1 VKLRASDRRRAQVR
15 PRGKVWPT
23 FHRTWLDRDPQ
34 DITAPPLCS
43 RSART
48 PSRPGVTPV
57 GGGLGYPR
65 SVTYKAF
72 GRIAAGVESTL
83 LMAGVLRI
91 TGPLAV
97 DDRHVRT
104 SHSNRRR
111 VDRLI
116 ALLAAGLLVA
126 ACSGDGRSTVSP
138 PVAPYSTATT
148 MARTIPPAPKVQTTT
163 PPSSP
168 PAATT
173 AADRLAA
180 QLTTAETAIRDPAT
194 PAGKLPAL
202 GRSQQRAYRALVR
215 QPRLVPKVLAQ
226 LPPTLR
232 QTVKANV
239 LAGSE
244 LRKLNRPTRRLPRWR
259 IVAPA
264 PAAQLLAAY
273 RAAQAKLAVPW
284 EYLAAIHLV
293 ETRTGRIWGTSS
305 AGAQGP
311 MQFLPSTWKRYGRGG
326 DIQATGDAILAA
338 ARLLR
343 ANGAPADMAAALY
356 AYNPSRRYVRA
367 VSAYAS
373 QLRANQRAF
382 LGYYHWQVFYGD
394 TLLPEGYPARP
405 PTPAPG

>member
-1 VKLRASDRRRAQVR
+1 VDLQ
-15 PRGKVWPT
+15 
-23 FHRTWLDRDPQ
+23 
-34 DITAPPLCS
+34 
-43 RSART
+43 
-48 PSRPGVTPV
+48 
-57 GGGLGYPR
+57 
-65 SVTYKAF
+65 AF
-72 GRIAAGVESTL
+72 ARIAARVKSIL
-83 LMAGVLRI
+83 VVAGMRRI
-91 TGPLAV
+91 ADPLGL
-97 DDRHVRT
+97 DGRHGRT
-104 SHSNRRR
+104 SHRDQRR
-111 VDRLI
+111 VHRLV

-138 PVAPYSTATT
+138 PPVASDGTAATMATT
-148 MARTIPPAPKVQTTT
+148 LPAAPK
-163 PPSSP
+163 
-168 PAATT
+168 AATT
-173 AADRLAA
+173 APPRSVPATTTAVDRLAA

-194 PAGKLPAL
+194 PAGRLPAL

-215 QPRLVPKVLAQ
+215 HPRLLPKVLAQ

-232 QTVKANV
+232 PVVRANV

-244 LRKLNRPTRRLPRWR
+244 LRKLNGPAGRLPRWR

-264 PAAQLLAAY
+264 PASQLLAAY
-273 RAAQAKLAVPW
+273 RAAQVRLGVAW

-293 ETRTGRIWGTSS
+293 ETRLGRIRGTSS

-311 MQFLPSTWKRYGRGG
+311 MQFLPSTWRRYGRGG

-343 ANGAPADMAAALY
+343 ANGAPTDMAAALY

-367 VSAYAS
+367 VGAYAG
-373 QLRANQRAF
+373 QLRANRRAF

-405 PTPAPG
+405 TTPAPG

>member
-1 VKLRASDRRRAQVR
+1 
-15 PRGKVWPT
+15 
-23 FHRTWLDRDPQ
+23 
-34 DITAPPLCS
+34 
-43 RSART
+43 
-48 PSRPGVTPV
+48 
-57 GGGLGYPR
+57 
-65 SVTYKAF
+65 
-72 GRIAAGVESTL
+72 
-83 LMAGVLRI
+83 
-91 TGPLAV
+91 
-97 DDRHVRT
+97 
-104 SHSNRRR
+104 
-111 VDRLI
+111 
-116 ALLAAGLLVA
+116 
-126 ACSGDGRSTVSP
+126 
-138 PVAPYSTATT
+138 
-148 MARTIPPAPKVQTTT
+148 MARTV
-163 PPSSP
+163 
-168 PAATT
+168 PAAPEAPTTAAPPRSAPATIT

-194 PAGKLPAL
+194 PAWRLPVL
-202 GRSQQRAYRALVR
+202 GRTQQRAYRALVH

-226 LPPTLR
+226 LSPSLR
-232 QTVKANV
+232 RVVQANV

-244 LRKLNRPTRRLPRWR
+244 LRKLNRPARRLPRWR

-264 PAAQLLAAY
+264 PAGQLLIAY
-273 RAAQAKLAVPW
+273 RTAQAKLAVPW

-293 ETRTGRIWGTSS
+293 ETRMGRIRGTSS

-326 DIQATGDAILAA
+326 DIHATGDAILAA

-343 ANGAPADMAAALY
+343 ANGAPADMARALY